1 MNRPGLRQRWLHVTA
16 PLAIAVALL
25 SLVSVGFSAPKTSAQ
40 GTQAVTISGFAFSPA
55 ALTIEAGTTVTWTNQ
70 DSATHTATADD
81 GSFDTGNIAQG
92 QSVSITFDTPG
103 TFAYHCA
110 IHPYMVAS
118 ITVTEAGGQPAPTEA
133 PAQPTEAPAAPTQA
147 PTGMPATGAG
157 TTGGGGSTNEV
168 LLVAVFAAILLG
180 SIAVQRRRSANGR

>member
-1 MNRPGLRQRWLHVTA
+1 MNRPRLRQRWLHVTA

-40 GTQAVTISGFAFSPA
+40 GTQAVTIAGFAFSPA

-81 GSFDTGNIAQG
+81 GSWDTGDIAQG
-92 QSVSITFDTPG
+92 ASVSITFDTPG
-103 TFAYHCA
+103 TFTYHCA
-110 IHPYMVAS
+110 IHTYMVAS

-147 PTGMPATGAG
+147 PSGMPATGAG